1 MVLLEQV
8 PQRPLLPHLT
18 THTPGPRVASARR
31 SVPRSCCPRPSAR
44 LWCGLSG
51 AGHLLRSGI
60 VARWLLLGQTSLP
73 CLLTGQHPCTPHEWS
88 LGSASISVSPTG
100 SSGSHKGL
108 SLLCGTLGLECPVCG
123 STRSLPR
130 MSVHSCD
137 QISFSVP
144 SQGHR
149 CSPSAFLPVL
159 PDSVGIFL

>member
-1 MVLLEQV
+1 MFLSLDALF
-8 PQRPLLPHLT
+8 PD
-18 THTPGPRVASARR
+18 PG
-31 SVPRSCCPRPSAR
+31 CPRPSAR

-51 AGHLLRSGI
+51 AGHSLRS
-60 VARWLLLGQTSLP
+60 VRWLLLGQTSLP

-100 SSGSHKGL
+100 SPGSHKGL
-108 SLLCGTLGLECPVCG
+108 SLLCGTLGLERPVCG

-159 PDSVGIFL
+159 PDSVGIFS